1 MKKINIVGK
10 RFGLLTVVEE
20 AGKNKHNK
28 LLYTCSC
35 DCGNTTTV
43 AGTMLRS
50 GRTQS
55 CGCLQRKR
63 ARAAKQKHKYA
74 GTRTYRAWLTMR
86 TKSKIGIYIE
96 PSWDD
101 VNKFVEDIGESPSS
115 AHRLC
120 RRNLKEGF
128 TKDNTYWDTAWHIK
142 THDDVIGKRF
152 GMLEVID
159 SDGVNVAGTPVF
171 KCKCDCGGIARVTKA
186 SLKRGETKS
195 CGCSTGKFTSESLV
209 RSAEEFIH
217 LAREKHGTKY
227 DYSLVTYLH
236 GRTKVKIICPIH
248 GAFEQEPTG
257 HLQGYGCRKC
267 ADELNAKNNTL
278 TQAEFLQKAKAI
290 HGDKYDYSKTAY
302 TKMVDKITAV
312 CPEHGEFKQK
322 AGAHIH
328 LANGCPTCGKKISS
342 QEKEVADFVESL
354 GFSIKRNIRTLFAGS
369 RKEADIFIPAKNLI
383 IEYDGNVWHSK
394 RFATDP
400 FNVLNKTRL
409 AEENGY
415 ECMHIR
421 SDQWNKQKDLVK
433 SLIKSRLGMFEH
445 RIGARQTVK
454 RSIGEASYKKLA
466 DENHLQGYRPA
477 KYRKGLFYKDILVAC
492 ISYDDAGELIR
503 YVVKNGWQ
511 IQGALPKLIKGENI
525 TYSFCDLTFFS
536 GKSYPKAGF
545 KLDYITKPNYRY
557 VNGTYTVSRNS
568 MMKHKLEKQLDTFD
582 PALTEEENC
591 ANNGWYKL
599 YDCGNA
605 KFVLA

>member
-1 MKKINIVGK
+1 MPAKIDLTGK
-10 RFGLLTVVEE
+10 RFG
-20 AGKNKHNK
+20 K
-28 LLYTCSC
+28 LSVLYQ
-35 DCGNTTTV
+35 DG
-43 AGTMLRS
+43 L
-50 GRTQS
+50 
-55 CGCLQRKR
+55 
-63 ARAAKQKHKYA
+63 
-74 GTRTYRAWLTMR
+74 
-86 TKSKIGIYIE
+86 TKSKKAL
-96 PSWDD
+96 W
-101 VNKFVEDIGESPSS
+101 
-115 AHRLC
+115 
-120 RRNLKEGF
+120 
-128 TKDNTYWDTAWHIK
+128 
-142 THDDVIGKRF
+142 
-152 GMLEVID
+152 
-159 SDGVNVAGTPVF
+159 
-171 KCKCDCGGIARVTKA
+171 KCKCDCGNTVSVVSA
-186 SLKRGETKS
+186 SLRNGLTKS
-195 CGCSTGKFTSESLV
+195 CGCYKNEVSKKDRKRRNLIGKRFGRLLVTQKADYDKYICICNCGNSTTVFAQNLLKGITKSCGCINKERSLISTYVGKTIGRLSIIGVDGNKLRALCSCGNYTTLSSQAFLSGNVKSCGCLQEEK
-209 RSAEEFIH
+209 RSHNKYLGQKFNLLTVIG
-217 LAREKHGTKY
+217 KGKTKY
-227 DYSLVTYLH
+227 NDGAY
-236 GRTKVKIICPIH
+236 KVKCLCDCGNITYVAPRDLR
-248 GAFEQEPTG
+248 TG
-257 HLQGYGCRKC
+257 
-267 ADELNAKNNTL
+267 T
-278 TQAEFLQKAKAI
+278 
-290 HGDKYDYSKTAY
+290 
-302 TKMVDKITAV
+302 TKS
-312 CPEHGEFKQK
+312 
-322 AGAHIH
+322 
-328 LANGCPTCGKKISS
+328 CGKKISS

-454 RSIGEASYKKLA
+454 RNIGEASYKKLA

-557 VNGTYTVSRNS
+557 INGTYTVSRNS